1 MQKSA
6 SPEIVVI
13 YAQQLA
19 KYFCDCSNQG
29 WLGGDAEWDQMKGR
43 GPLPP
48 PGLSSSEAKL
58 IRKAT
63 AFGAVAG
70 RPETDPC
77 SVQWCRDR
85 LLGFRRAAKHYGLVE
100 HLEVCFEMGY
110 RTASSRSQVATPG
123 DGDLPP
129 AR

>member
-1 MQKSA
+1 MQYSA
-6 SPEIVVI
+6 TPEIVVR

-19 KYFCDCSNQG
+19 RYFCDWPSVG
-29 WLGGDAEWDQMKGR
+29 WLGSDLEWDKLKGR

-48 PGLSSSEAKL
+48 PGLSSSQAKL
-58 IRKAT
+58 IRRAT

-70 RPETDPC
+70 RPETHAC

-85 LLGFRRAAKHYGLVE
+85 LLRLRRAAKHYGLVD
-100 HLEVCFEMGY
+100 HLEVCFDIGY
-110 RTASSRSQVATPG
+110 RTASSRSQAATPG